1 MDETDD
7 DSDLELD
14 EDQAAAF
21 TAIRK
26 LGEVV
31 VRLPWFGRIGQPF
44 DRGDEEVARRYLD
57 MLGFPD
63 AAPLTVADWEEAADA
78 ASNLDLNSEAW
89 EVEEQLRADLSREA
103 LNYFDEDTL
112 THVLSYVTERAGP
125 VLVESIAS
133 AASLWPV
140 QEDEVIE
147 AATGA
152 AVQACY
158 QAALVLA
165 AQAVEE
171 HPFALRFRLFEMGRW
186 PIGLSGRSYNV
197 F

>member
-1 MDETDD
+1 MDDADD
-7 DSDLELD
+7 DDFDAFD
-14 EDQAAAF
+14 EDQHAAL
-21 TAIRK
+21 TAIRR

-31 VRLPWFGRIGQPF
+31 TRIPWFSRIGLPL
-44 DRGDEEVARRYLD
+44 DDEERDLAQRYLD

-63 AAPLTVADWEEAADA
+63 AAPVTVGDWTEAGDAAD
-78 ASNLDLNSEAW
+78 SIDLNSEGW

-103 LNYFDEDTL
+103 LEWFDEDTL
-112 THVLSYVTERAGP
+112 SDTLDYVTQTAGP
-125 VLVESIAS
+125 VVVETIAS
-133 AASLWPV
+133 AASLWPI
-140 QEDEVIE
+140 EDDAVIE

-171 HPFALRFRLFEMGRW
+171 HPFALRFRLFELGRW
-186 PIGLSGRSYNV
+186 PVGLSGRSFNI

>member
-1 MDETDD
+1 MDDEDD
-7 DSDLELD
+7 DYDGLD
-14 EDQAAAF
+14 DDQLAAL
-21 TAIRK
+21 TAIRR

-31 VRLPWFGRIGQPF
+31 TRIPWFSRIGQPF
-44 DRGDEEVARRYLD
+44 SAEELDLAQRYLD
-57 MLGFPD
+57 MLGCPD
-63 AAPLTVADWEEAADA
+63 ASPAPWEDWTEAGDAAD
-78 ASNLDLNSEAW
+78 STDLNSEGW

-103 LNYFDEDTL
+103 LAFFDEETLSDTL
-112 THVLSYVTERAGP
+112 TYVTETAGP
-125 VLVESIAS
+125 VAVEAIAS

-140 QEDEVIE
+140 EDDAVIE

-171 HPFALRFRLFEMGRW
+171 HPFALKFRLFELGRW
-186 PIGLSGRSYNV
+186 PIGLSGRSFNI

>member
-1 MDETDD
+1 MADQDD
-7 DSDLELD
+7 DLDDFD
-14 EDQAAAF
+14 EDQLAAL
-21 TAIRK
+21 TAIRR
-26 LGEVV
+26 LGDVV
-31 VRLPWFGRIGQPF
+31 ARIPWFSRIGQPLS
-44 DRGDEEVARRYLD
+44 DEERDLAQRYLD

-63 AAPLTVADWEEAADA
+63 AAPATVEDWTEAGDAAD
-78 ASNLDLNSEAW
+78 STDLNSEGW

-103 LNYFDEDTL
+103 LDYFDEDTL
-112 THVLSYVTERAGP
+112 SDTLAYITETAGP
-125 VLVESIAS
+125 LVVEAIGS

-140 QEDEVIE
+140 EDDAVIE

-158 QAALVLA
+158 TAALVLA

-171 HPFALRFRLFEMGRW
+171 HPFALKFRLFELGRW
-186 PIGLSGRSYNV
+186 PIGLSGRSFNI

>member
-1 MDETDD
+1 MDEEEEA
-7 DSDLELD
+7 LAEGLD
-14 EDQAAAF
+14 EDQIAALK
-21 TAIRK
+21 AIRR

-31 VRLPWFGRIGQPF
+31 VRIPWFSRIGQPL
-44 DRGDEEVARRYLD
+44 DETEEGIARRYLD

-63 AAPLTVADWEEAADA
+63 AAALTVADWEEAADA
-78 ASNLDLNSEAW
+78 AANLDMNSEGW

-103 LNYFDEDTL
+103 LNYFDEESLSNTL
-112 THVLSYVTERAGP
+112 AYVTERVGP
-125 VLVESIAS
+125 VLVESIES

-140 QEDEVIE
+140 GEDEIIE

-152 AVQACY
+152 AVQACFE
-158 QAALVLA
+158 AALVLA

-171 HPFALRFRLFEMGRW
+171 HPFALKFRLFELGRW
-186 PIGLSGRSYNV
+186 PIGLSGRSLNI

>member
-1 MDETDD
+1 MDHDD
-7 DSDLELD
+7 DDDLDGLD
-14 EDQAAAF
+14 EDQLAAL
-21 TAIRK
+21 TAIRR

-31 VRLPWFGRIGQPF
+31 ERMPWFSRIGEPLDET
-44 DRGDEEVARRYLD
+44 DRALAQRYLD

-63 AAPLTVADWEEAADA
+63 ATPVPVMDWAEAGDA
-78 ASNLDLNSEAW
+78 ASSTDLNSEAW

-103 LNYFDEDTL
+103 LMQFDEDSLSDTL
-112 THVLSYVTERAGP
+112 ALIAETAGP
-125 VLVESIAS
+125 QIVEATAN
-133 AASLWPV
+133 AASLWPI
-140 QEDEVIE
+140 EEPEVIE

-165 AQAVEE
+165 AQAVED
-171 HPFALRFRLFEMGRW
+171 HPFGLKFRLFERGRW
-186 PIGLSGRSYNV
+186 PIGLSGRTFNI

>member
-1 MDETDD
+1 MDDEDD
-7 DSDLELD
+7 DYDGLD
-14 EDQAAAF
+14 DDQLAAL
-21 TAIRK
+21 TAIRR

-31 VRLPWFGRIGQPF
+31 TRIPWFSRIGQPLSA
-44 DRGDEEVARRYLD
+44 EERDLAQRYLD

-63 AAPLTVADWEEAADA
+63 AAPATVEDWTEAGDAAD
-78 ASNLDLNSEAW
+78 STDLNSEGW

-103 LNYFDEDTL
+103 LEFFDEDTL
-112 THVLSYVTERAGP
+112 SDTLTYITETAGP
-125 VLVESIAS
+125 LVVEAIAS

-140 QEDEVIE
+140 EDDAVIE

-152 AVQACY
+152 AVQTSY
-158 QAALVLA
+158 TAALVLA

-171 HPFALRFRLFEMGRW
+171 HPFALKFRLFELGRW
-186 PIGLSGRSYNV
+186 PIGLSGRSFNI

>member
-1 MDETDD
+1 MDD
-7 DSDLELD
+7 DDD
-14 EDQAAAF
+14 FDGDFDDDQVAAL
-21 TAIRK
+21 TAVRR
-26 LGEVV
+26 LGDVV
-31 VRLPWFGRIGQPF
+31 ARIPWFSRIGQPLS
-44 DRGDEEVARRYLD
+44 DEERDLAQRYLD

-63 AAPLTVADWEEAADA
+63 AAPVPLEDWTEAGDAAD
-78 ASNLDLNSEAW
+78 SIDLNSEGW
-89 EVEEQLRADLSREA
+89 EVEEQLRADLSRAA
-103 LNYFDEDTL
+103 LDYFDEDTL
-112 THVLSYVTERAGP
+112 ADTLGFVTEAAGP
-125 VLVESIAS
+125 VVVEAIAS

-140 QEDEVIE
+140 EDDAVIE

-171 HPFALRFRLFEMGRW
+171 HPFALRFRLFELGRW
-186 PIGLSGRSYNV
+186 PVGLSGRSFNI